1 MPDEPAVGI
10 VVVSHSAAVAEATV
24 ELVRQLANLDADGPR
39 LVAAG
44 GMADGAIG
52 TDAARIAD
60 AVGQADAGA
69 GVVVL
74 ADLGGAV
81 LSAQPRPRRAAAG
94 RGRGARSLSGGPL
107 VEGTF
112 IAAVQASAG
121 DTVDGVRSAAD
132 EAATMSKLGDAGC
145 TWPLGA
151 VAHRAALATSL
162 GRCRSA

>member
-10 VVVSHSAAVAEATV
+10 VVVSHSTAVAEATV

-60 AVGQADAGA
+60 AIGRADAGA

-81 LSAQPRPRRAAAG
+81 LAAQLALDEVLTADLAA
-94 RGRGARSLSGGPL
+94 RVRLSGGPL

-121 DTVDGVRSAAD
+121 DTVDGVRAAAD
-132 EAATMSKLGDAGC
+132 DAAGMSKLGDS
-145 TWPLGA
+145 
-151 VAHRAALATSL
+151 R
-162 GRCRSA
+162 

>member
-1 MPDEPAVGI
+1 MPDEPTVGI
-10 VVVSHSAAVAEATV
+10 VVVSHSAAVADATV
-24 ELVRQLANLDADGPR
+24 DLVRQLANIDADGPR

-60 AVGQADAGA
+60 AIARADAGA
-69 GVVVL
+69 GAVIL

-81 LSAQPRPRRAAAG
+81 LATQLALDELVPPDAAA
-94 RGRGARSLSGGPL
+94 RVRLSGGPL

-121 DTVDGVRSAAD
+121 DGVDGVAAAAD
-132 EAATMSKLGDAGC
+132 DAAGMDKLGAS
-145 TWPLGA
+145 
-151 VAHRAALATSL
+151 R
-162 GRCRSA
+162 